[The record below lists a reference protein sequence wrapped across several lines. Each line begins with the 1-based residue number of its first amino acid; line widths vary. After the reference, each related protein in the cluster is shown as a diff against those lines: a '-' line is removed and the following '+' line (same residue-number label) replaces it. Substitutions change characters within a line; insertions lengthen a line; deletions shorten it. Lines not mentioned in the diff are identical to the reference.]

1 MYNLTEYRKN
11 YKKTTDSLWYYYRHE
26 AIEPIRHSESFKHKT
41 IVLGKTASN
50 GHTKEVEFAVQ
61 IKYLNSFCRTLEVSM
76 IMCEVNLILKWSE
89 NCVLTDTTTQD
100 AVTVQGNNPERSAI
114 NTSSGATFKIIDAKL
129 CVPFVIRLAQDN
141 NKLLQ
146 QLKAGFKRNIK
157 RNKYRSEMT
166 NQTES
171 NNLNYLIDP
180 TFNKVNRFFVLPFE
194 NEHDKISFLRY
205 YTPNVRRLLK
215 LIDGMSC
222 L

>member
-11 YKKTTDSLWYYYRHE
+11 YKKSTGSLWYYYRHE
-26 AIEPIRHSESFKHKT
+26 AIEPIRDSESFKHKT
-41 IVLGKTASN
+41 TVLGKRASN

-61 IKYLNSFCRTLEVSM
+61 LKYLNSFCRTLEMPM
-76 IMCEVNLILKWSE
+76 IIREVNLILKWSE

-100 AVTVQGNNPERSAI
+100 AVPAQGNNPERSAI
-114 NTSSGATFKIIDAKL
+114 NISSGATFKIIDAKL
-129 CVPFVIRLAQDN
+129 CVPFVILLAQDN

-180 TFNKVNRFFVLPFE
+180 TFNKVNRFFVLSFE
-194 NEHDKISFLRY
+194 NEHDKKSFLRC
-205 YTPNVRRLLK
+205 YTPNVEIRLQQA
-215 LIDGMSC
+215 D
-222 L
+222 